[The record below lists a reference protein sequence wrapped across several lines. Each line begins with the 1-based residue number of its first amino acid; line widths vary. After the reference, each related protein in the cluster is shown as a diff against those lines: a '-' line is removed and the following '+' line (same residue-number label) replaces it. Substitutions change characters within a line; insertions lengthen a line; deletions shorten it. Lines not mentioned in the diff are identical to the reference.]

1 MKAAPLLAVLACGA
15 TLASGAGAQPASAI
29 PNFSSIDFPWISGGA
44 GFLPPPA
51 GPGPVTLDKA
61 HPVMVRNPNA
71 RGDVV
76 EAPLRLADL
85 NNPNLKPWVIEQ
97 LKKANDEALA
107 GKLRYASRGNCKPGG
122 VPQFLI
128 YAGGFEPIY
137 FVQTP
142 REVLMIHQAD
152 TQVRHIYMNVAH
164 SAHPAPS
171 WYGESVGH
179 YDGDELVIDT
189 IGFNDKTFLDDDYS
203 VPHTTQLHV
212 VERFKLVEDGK
223 TLQANFT
230 VEDPGAFNAPW
241 SAIVRYRRVASAQ
254 LLTEEPCAEN
264 NVEHLGNFFHIPT
277 AAKPDF

>member
-1 MKAAPLLAVLACGA
+1 
-15 TLASGAGAQPASAI
+15 
-29 PNFSSIDFPWISGGA
+29 
-44 GFLPPPA
+44 
-51 GPGPVTLDKA
+51 
-61 HPVMVRNPNA
+61 MVRNPNA